1 MECNRGEAARAKE
14 IAEKKFFEKDLVGA
28 RKFAL
33 KAKNLYPELEGI
45 TQMVATLDV
54 YISSENKVN
63 GEEDWYGIL
72 GTNPLA
78 DDDMVRKQYRKL
90 ALILHP
96 DKNKSVGADGAFK
109 LISMAWSTLS
119 DKTKRVAYDQNRK
132 TNIFRKASSSAKAPY
147 TKSESS
153 GFNTSTKA
161 TEKSNKSVPQAGHYS
176 SPVSSQKSKQ
186 PKTFWTVCHQCRMQY
201 EYLRIYLDHNLLC
214 PNCHEP
220 FIATEKAPPSS
231 NRFKLSAQANFSQQS
246 KKSNRQASGK
256 NTMKSS
262 NASSSFSNGGINY
275 QWTPFSSGSGTTSHF
290 SQAATVVQQAYE
302 KVKREREEAQ
312 AATRREESLKRKH
325 VSKRMGGG
333 YAGKR
338 RRSAEDGGLNKE
350 KGSVTVQMVSTSRR
364 GGSTGVVGVRKCS
377 DMRDAAQVEIESL
390 LLEKA
395 RTAISKKLYDLNSAT
410 VSELFMETGND
421 SGEEDNVFEKSV
433 VNGDAN
439 EPCAPSDPP
448 NSEAGLFGSTTSP
461 TTSGA
466 KINTEIL
473 DSMFIDVPDADFY
486 NFDNN
491 RTETCF
497 GENQVWAAYG
507 YNEGFPRYYAM
518 IHAVISLDPLKL
530 RISWLKS
537 RTNSEFGPLNWF
549 CSGFSKTCG
558 EFQVGRR
565 EIYSSL
571 YCFSH
576 KVRWKSDIHG
586 SIHIYPRK
594 GDVWALYRNWSPDWN
609 ELTEDEVIQKYD
621 VVEVLEDYNQELGVI
636 VVPLVKVAGFK
647 TVFRQHLD
655 VGEIRRIPR
664 EEMFR
669 FSHLVPSYILTS
681 QEGPDCPK
689 GCRELDPAATPIE
702 LLHVV
707 VDVKREDLLEDE
719 SIE

>member
-1 MECNRGEAARAKE
+1 
-14 IAEKKFFEKDLVGA
+14 
-28 RKFAL
+28 
-33 KAKNLYPELEGI
+33 
-45 TQMVATLDV
+45 
-54 YISSENKVN
+54 
-63 GEEDWYGIL
+63 
-72 GTNPLA
+72 
-78 DDDMVRKQYRKL
+78 
-90 ALILHP
+90 
-96 DKNKSVGADGAFK
+96 
-109 LISMAWSTLS
+109 
-119 DKTKRVAYDQNRK
+119 
-132 TNIFRKASSSAKAPY
+132 
-147 TKSESS
+147 
-153 GFNTSTKA
+153 
-161 TEKSNKSVPQAGHYS
+161 
-176 SPVSSQKSKQ
+176 
-186 PKTFWTVCHQCRMQY
+186 
-201 EYLRIYLDHNLLC
+201 
-214 PNCHEP
+214 
-220 FIATEKAPPSS
+220 
-231 NRFKLSAQANFSQQS
+231 
-246 KKSNRQASGK
+246 
-256 NTMKSS
+256 
-262 NASSSFSNGGINY
+262 
-275 QWTPFSSGSGTTSHF
+275 
-290 SQAATVVQQAYE
+290 
-302 KVKREREEAQ
+302 
-312 AATRREESLKRKH
+312 
-325 VSKRMGGG
+325 
-333 YAGKR
+333 
-338 RRSAEDGGLNKE
+338 
-350 KGSVTVQMVSTSRR
+350 
-364 GGSTGVVGVRKCS
+364 
-377 DMRDAAQVEIESL
+377 
-390 LLEKA
+390 
-395 RTAISKKLYDLNSAT
+395 
-410 VSELFMETGND
+410 
-421 SGEEDNVFEKSV
+421 
-433 VNGDAN
+433 
-439 EPCAPSDPP
+439 
-448 NSEAGLFGSTTSP
+448 
-461 TTSGA
+461 
-466 KINTEIL
+466 
-473 DSMFIDVPDADFY
+473 MFIDVPDADFY

>member
-132 TNIFRKASSSAKAPY
+132 TNIFRKASS
-147 TKSESS
+147 
-153 GFNTSTKA
+153 
-161 TEKSNKSVPQAGHYS
+161 HYS

-262 NASSSFSNGGINY
+262 N
-275 QWTPFSSGSGTTSHF
+275 
-290 SQAATVVQQAYE
+290 AYE